1 VAAKAEV
8 ASPRTRLLLVRHG
21 QTPWNVAGRWQG
33 HADPGLTEEG
43 VTQAK
48 ELAEA
53 MSLETDRP
61 WTRIFVSDL
70 ARARETAA
78 ILGAAL
84 ALPVEA
90 DPRLR
95 ELDVG
100 EWSGQTRAE
109 IAAND
114 QVQLVAFESGDL
126 SIRPEGGESR
136 EELAERVRV
145 VAGELAGRFPEE
157 SLIVVTHLGV
167 IRALA
172 PGFEPT
178 NAGRIEVDALAA
190 SRGESSRRGA
200 AGPFGEEG
208 ARGNAGSPEEQ
219 GAL

>member
-1 VAAKAEV
+1 
-8 ASPRTRLLLVRHG
+8 
-21 QTPWNVAGRWQG
+21 
-33 HADPGLTEEG
+33 
-43 VTQAK
+43 
-48 ELAEA
+48 

-84 ALPVEA
+84 TLPVEA

-126 SIRPEGGESR
+126 SIRPGGGESR

-200 AGPFGEEG
+200 AGHFGEEG

-219 GAL
+219 GVL